1 MPAVVVLVGASGTGK
16 TTVRRHLV
24 ACGLPPDQVVSL
36 DDLRRTARTLDA
48 ARGRAPRPLQ
58 AYSAL
63 AVRQARRRGDA
74 LSGFG
79 AGYVAD
85 ATHLRRRDRRVHV
98 EAARDTGL
106 AVTAVLTPA
115 VPLAE
120 LAARNTGRPA
130 EEQVPLEA
138 LRRQQHRR
146 SLLSAALLLEE
157 GFTVVVE
164 TDPVWS
170 GVTASG
176 RG

>member
-1 MPAVVVLVGASGTGK
+1 
-16 TTVRRHLV
+16 
-24 ACGLPPDQVVSL
+24 
-36 DDLRRTARTLDA
+36 
-48 ARGRAPRPLQ
+48 
-58 AYSAL
+58 
-63 AVRQARRRGDA
+63 
-74 LSGFG
+74 
-79 AGYVAD
+79 
-85 ATHLRRRDRRVHV
+85 
-98 EAARDTGL
+98 
-106 AVTAVLTPA
+106 